1 MKWMRVHF
9 YNSISRASNWT
20 HLYDN
25 CQCFQTQL
33 SIPCI
38 RSAVPLVVNNFQIEI
53 RRWYHATQLS
63 PHSVQPYY
71 LVLIFEVFCLKI
83 LMTKY
88 RWLWHQ
94 NIFAFS
100 LIPVAILFSQLLA
113 ALKYSTLIAFNL
125 ITPTKNHYT

>member
-1 MKWMRVHF
+1 MHF
-9 YNSISRASNWT
+9 YNSISSASNCT

-25 CQCFQTQL
+25 CSKVNVNAFKLNFQY
-33 SIPCI
+33 
-38 RSAVPLVVNNFQIEI
+38 LVLDQTFLEWSVNNFQIEI
-53 RRWYHATQLS
+53 RSWYHATQLS
-63 PHSVQPYY
+63 PLSVQPY

-113 ALKYSTLIAFNL
+113 ALKYLTLIAFNL